1 MVRPSQSDLN
11 NAYDMSRTRSQGVAR
26 AEEAGTQG
34 FGGVPPGDESKTENQ
49 KREEERRGFKVPG
62 FFGTAL
68 EWFEKIDK
76 PISERLGWEIPEMR
90 GPLDEAGRFL
100 LEEATRPSNLLI
112 ATGGVGVAG
121 RLGATAARAGAAAAG
136 RTGASK
142 VGLKGVQ
149 GAFKGAQFLTEPVV
163 GARGIAL
170 PTRIAGET
178 AAVAGFR
185 GASEKMSEAIPE
197 TAPGIFKIGAPLAV
211 GLLGGIAGARAFTG
225 AAKGL
230 GINIANEKG
239 MKALGESVVGQERKY
254 IDSAVRT
261 KESGEL
267 DFDVPTAK
275 RARADEL
282 GRIIGTAESGDSVL
296 RTAHIHKAAE
306 QAKNQQ
312 EIFDMAREIDSGKY
326 TDANGVKRAW
336 GDVPDFMGGRE
347 SAQKY
352 QWKFEAKR
360 QAANNWV
367 AAEMVTLRQ
376 VMRDATVDGIKL
388 EDAIDFNTGDWKEIA
403 RPYLRVNDDGSMS
416 LTEKAKAWDDA
427 SDQLIKTL
435 DTVHELEKSWGIGTR
450 EITGESLEDV
460 PEEVWTD
467 LKSAFDNDG
476 VMPKYTD
483 FIERRAGKQH
493 YFTRFVTG
501 GQDAKLR
508 GGKNSFGGAFFEKH
522 RRPGFSEGAE
532 YQRLMFENA
541 EAMGAD
547 PNNPL
552 SYLGD
557 PLAAIEL
564 RIQAGLNRITA
575 EWFKEAVNK
584 FTPGLGG
591 RTLIERMEQEPTWG
605 ASRRKWL
612 QAGATLRKAVGNVKR
627 LERKAKENGRRAKG
641 LNSSDSTFDATS
653 PYRAGEYQNAQDVT
667 LDLDTMIRDLEL
679 ASEGASLWATARAR
693 KAIDDMRESK
703 EKLSKLSADTDLEQL
718 SVDVDNAT
726 TQWIDADKELGD
738 LLKNP
743 TRRAKFEADTGAN
756 AAERMQQRIT
766 WGNTQR
772 NLIARRRMDGIV
784 QDIGSKNRPN
794 PEANQRLRSL
804 GLDQDEIDET
814 LAQLELA
821 GDFYA
826 SSSRDYEYA
835 SQQAGTTGKDRTVF
849 KDRATGQDVP
859 AMASGEV
866 GRIDNFAMGGRYFDG
881 EFADEMNKFMTQ
893 ADQQGLG
900 GFVSTFNNFTR
911 PLMATMDLSSMG
923 IQGLLSAG
931 VDPLGSA
938 RMMGMTFLSLF
949 NPRVYEGW
957 VVKNRGAIDNFIKDG
972 GYYAGLDDVGEF
984 IFPGGITKIP
994 IFGPAAK
1001 VANHH
1006 FSRTGNA
1013 LRIMLYK
1020 NALKNTNVI
1029 QSALGRGAL
1038 KNATGLG
1045 DRENIVETINES
1057 TGFKSQ
1063 RPGDLTSALFFAP
1076 RFFTSQ
1082 LDLLGKAATKP
1093 GKEGAVAR
1101 DMLLRTMGAAALAT
1115 LWINDMAGEETE
1127 TNFIRYDAEGKP
1139 HWNSNAWRVRVGGQ
1153 DVSLLGSWDS
1163 LAGLF
1168 GTLVTEGPSSGA
1180 MRVLRTKGSPALS
1193 TLFDVVT
1200 EETFRGNPVNLRSG
1214 DPRDTGLAVLNLMQ
1228 QKLPFT
1234 LQEAISEFSDDP
1246 NFSVTDVDS
1255 YNNPL
1260 GLGLIS
1266 NAVGLKA
1273 TPMTSYEMRDVRA
1286 RQDFD
1291 GKDYKLLTPKQKA
1304 ELQAEYPEVFERI
1317 DARTEER
1324 ALRGDMGA
1332 EAQMEKKRLAAQLFE
1347 AERALALGVEN
1358 GDIARSDFAKY
1369 FQQMQK
1375 NHAIQKRQ
1383 IDQMHGLDYVE
1394 STEPNLQALNA
1405 WFELY
1410 DEPNVKL
1417 LGGVDMNWDLLDDL
1431 QASLRTTF
1439 TAEQNAFL
1447 DDYLETNYSKHPPEI
1462 HDFIRLKE
1470 IVNKSGYWSVADE
1483 ATKTFTERIKAA
1495 TGLDVS
1501 NYGAL
1506 EKAIRTTGNRRNKIY
1521 LERVL
1526 KAIDRLKSAQRD
1538 RLRSRN
1544 PELDVA
1550 LVYTRGYT
1558 PKTREGRAALG
1569 TQ

>member
-1 MVRPSQSDLN
+1 ME
-11 NAYDMSRTRSQGVAR
+11 GVDR
-26 AEEAGTQG
+26 
-34 FGGVPPGDESKTENQ
+34 
-49 KREEERRGFKVPG
+49 
-62 FFGTAL
+62 
-68 EWFEKIDK
+68 
-76 PISERLGWEIPEMR
+76 
-90 GPLDEAGRFL
+90 
-100 LEEATRPSNLLI
+100 
-112 ATGGVGVAG
+112 
-121 RLGATAARAGAAAAG
+121 
-136 RTGASK
+136 
-142 VGLKGVQ
+142 
-149 GAFKGAQFLTEPVV
+149 
-163 GARGIAL
+163 
-170 PTRIAGET
+170 
-178 AAVAGFR
+178 
-185 GASEKMSEAIPE
+185 
-197 TAPGIFKIGAPLAV
+197 
-211 GLLGGIAGARAFTG
+211 
-225 AAKGL
+225 
-230 GINIANEKG
+230 
-239 MKALGESVVGQERKY
+239 
-254 IDSAVRT
+254 
-261 KESGEL
+261 
-267 DFDVPTAK
+267 
-275 RARADEL
+275 
-282 GRIIGTAESGDSVL
+282 
-296 RTAHIHKAAE
+296 
-306 QAKNQQ
+306 
-312 EIFDMAREIDSGKY
+312 
-326 TDANGVKRAW
+326 
-336 GDVPDFMGGRE
+336 
-347 SAQKY
+347 
-352 QWKFEAKR
+352 
-360 QAANNWV
+360 
-367 AAEMVTLRQ
+367 
-376 VMRDATVDGIKL
+376 
-388 EDAIDFNTGDWKEIA
+388 
-403 RPYLRVNDDGSMS
+403 
-416 LTEKAKAWDDA
+416 
-427 SDQLIKTL
+427 
-435 DTVHELEKSWGIGTR
+435 
-450 EITGESLEDV
+450 
-460 PEEVWTD
+460 
-467 LKSAFDNDG
+467 
-476 VMPKYTD
+476 
-483 FIERRAGKQH
+483 
-493 YFTRFVTG
+493 
-501 GQDAKLR
+501 
-508 GGKNSFGGAFFEKH
+508 
-522 RRPGFSEGAE
+522 
-532 YQRLMFENA
+532 
-541 EAMGAD
+541 
-547 PNNPL
+547 
-552 SYLGD
+552 
-557 PLAAIEL
+557 
-564 RIQAGLNRITA
+564 
-575 EWFKEAVNK
+575 
-584 FTPGLGG
+584 
-591 RTLIERMEQEPTWG
+591 
-605 ASRRKWL
+605 
-612 QAGATLRKAVGNVKR
+612 
-627 LERKAKENGRRAKG
+627 
-641 LNSSDSTFDATS
+641 
-653 PYRAGEYQNAQDVT
+653 
-667 LDLDTMIRDLEL
+667 
-679 ASEGASLWATARAR
+679 
-693 KAIDDMRESK
+693 
-703 EKLSKLSADTDLEQL
+703 
-718 SVDVDNAT
+718 AT
-726 TQWIDADKELGD
+726 TQWINADKELGD
-738 LLKNP
+738 LLKNNN
-743 TRRAKFEADTGAN
+743 RRAQFEAETGAN

-766 WGNTQR
+766 WGSTQR
-772 NLIARRRMDGIV
+772 NLITERRVSGLL
-784 QDIGSKNRPN
+784 QDIGSTSQPN
-794 PEANQRLRSL
+794 PEAIKRLRAL
-804 GLDQDEIDET
+804 GLTQVEIDD
-814 LAQLELA
+814 AQRALSQAEDL
-821 GDFYA
+821 Y
-826 SSSRDYEYA
+826 SSSRRDYDYA
-835 SQQAGTTGKDRTVF
+835 SQQAGTTGKDRTVYN
-849 KDRATGQDVP
+849 DPATGQEIP
-859 AMASGEV
+859 GMASGQV
-866 GRIDNFAMGGRYFDG
+866 GRIENFAMGGRYFDG

-957 VVKNRGAIDNFIKDG
+957 VVKNRGVIDNFIKDG

-994 IFGPAAK
+994 LFGPVAK
-1001 VANHH
+1001 KANHH

-1029 QSALGRGAL
+1029 QSVLGRGAL

-1057 TGFKSQ
+1057 TGFKSK
-1063 RPGDLTSALFFAP
+1063 RPGDLTSAIFFAP

-1291 GKDYKLLTPKQKA
+1291 GKDYKLLTPKQKVA
-1304 ELQAEYPEVFERI
+1304 LQAEYPEIFERI

-1538 RLRSRN
+1538 RLRSKN